1 MEPTDLLAKIRSI
14 LHERYGLA
22 MGSLGEDVRLR
33 DLGIDSLYV
42 AEIMMDLETELG
54 ADMNVVAMPPDPSLG
69 EVVAVISK
77 NLASQ
82 A

>member
-1 MEPTDLLAKIRSI
+1 MDQTALLTKIRNI

-22 MGSLGEDVRLR
+22 MNTLREDVRLR

-42 AEIMMDLETELG
+42 AEIMIDLETELG
-54 ADMNVVAMPPDPSLG
+54 ADMNVVSMPPDPSLG